1 MPALEVLAEVM
12 EESGKGISIATVDCT
27 VFKQLCTNRFNIR
40 VNHSAEICYSAFSRV
55 VLAQEVTDRHVA
67 KNAFDHLSME
77 ERANL
82 VSCPSWPFLVTAL
95 HFF

>member
-1 MPALEVLAEVM
+1 MPTLEVLAEVM

-40 VNHSAEICYSAFSRV
+40 VNHSAEICYSAFSCV

-67 KNAFDHLSME
+67 RMRLIICRWRS
-77 ERANL
+77 ERIKYLAL
-82 VSCPSWPFLVTAL
+82 LGPSVSLPFI
-95 HFF
+95 FF